1 MKAEIAVKIVKRVAL
16 ALVVLLLAVA
26 VFMFVVIRFYEDEVA
41 AFAMKRVQKE
51 MVTSFEV
58 GDISLVFWRTF
69 PSTSLHLE
77 NVYIEESFSTK
88 DTLLYAQSL
97 YLKLNFWDL
106 VKGDYT
112 VNEVEVD
119 NAELHLKVNEEGIDN
134 WHFWKEQP
142 SDSSSFSITL
152 EEVQLTDTRVTY
164 DDKPAAFFAD
174 VYSTASTGQGDFS
187 AQRFEVALDAELT
200 IARIWSEGNNYLETQ
215 PLVGEIIMQAD
226 VEHDRYVFEPAELT
240 CGELDIAVQGVVDL
254 SPQGAIELFAET
266 SNEELSEALRL
277 LPAEIRRTLQKLNPR
292 GDFSAK
298 TKISQKNSRA
308 PVMLEAEVQT
318 ADATLQLK
326 EEGVALNDIQSNFYL
341 VRGGKKDLIK
351 LKQFSCALD
360 ESELTAQGSIIGF
373 DDPQLDLEVTAAMD
387 MADIKDFLDLKQLDI
402 CEGRVSARAGVKGQ
416 LRYVPADT
424 AFNWREIIASGSAEL
439 AEGRLKLKDS
449 NRLFDNLNAAV
460 SFDKQSAVINRFEGV
475 VNGGDFRLTGQLINL
490 VPFIFEKDAR
500 VLLDGELRSNMIDFT
515 NLVEEDGS
523 TANDSEYEFGL
534 PRRLDF
540 RMNTVIEKFVFRK
553 FEAQRVKC
561 VATLE
566 QGRLTVDPL
575 TLNTA
580 DGTLTAQL
588 VMAPVEGGNYRMN
601 CLADISDINIK
612 KVFTEFEN
620 FGQDYLQ
627 DRHLEGKAHARV
639 QFRAVVTKALEI
651 PSDKIESLIDLTID
665 NGELIGFE
673 SLQDIAEYIRSNKWV
688 APFVDETKFAER
700 MRKVSFSRLENVI
713 EIRNRVVTIPLMDIR
728 SSAMDISA
736 KGSHSF
742 DQVINYAIGFNM
754 RDLLIRRE
762 RDIQEIDDGL
772 GKSMFIAMTGTVDN
786 PVFSVDKE
794 LAKEVRQEA
803 MQQEKQNMKSL
814 FKEEFGLFKKDES
827 VGAYKESAA
836 PKTESTISVDWE
848 ETETPANEP
857 VRTSTPPKR
866 DDAPKKE
873 AESPDAK
880 KKKTP
885 KWLEEK
891 DQ

>member
-1 MKAEIAVKIVKRVAL
+1 MKAVIAVKILKRLAL
-16 ALVVLLLAVA
+16 ALLALLLLVAVA
-26 VFMFVVIRFYEDEVA
+26 MFIVIRFYEDEVA
-41 AFAMKRVQKE
+41 AFAMKRVKKE
-51 MVTSFEV
+51 MATSFEV

-77 NVYIEESFSTK
+77 NVYIEESLPAK

-97 YLKLNFWDL
+97 FLKLNFWDL

-119 NAELHLKVNEEGIDN
+119 QAVLHLKVNEEGTGN
-134 WHFWKEQP
+134 WHFWKEQK
-142 SDSSSFSITL
+142 SDSTSFSITL
-152 EEVQLTDTRVTY
+152 EEVQLTETRVTY
-164 DDKPAAFFAD
+164 DDKASEFFVD
-174 VYSTASTGQGDFS
+174 VFSTASTGQGDFS
-187 AQRFEVALDAELT
+187 AQRFEVALDADVN
-200 IARIWSEGNNYLETQ
+200 IDRIRSEGNNYLEKQ
-215 PLVGEIIMQAD
+215 LLIGEITMQAD

-240 CGELDIAVQGVVDL
+240 CGKLDLTVQGVVDL
-254 SPQGAIELFAET
+254 SPQGEIELFAET
-266 SNEELSEALRL
+266 TDEELAEVLSL
-277 LPAEIRRTLQKLNPR
+277 LPHEIRGTLQKLNPK
-292 GDFSAK
+292 GEFTAK
-298 TKISQKNSRA
+298 TKISQKNADA
-308 PVMLEAEVQT
+308 PVMLEAEIQT
-318 ADATLQLK
+318 SDATLQLK
-326 EEGVALNDIQSNFYL
+326 DEGVALNDIRSNLYL

-360 ESELTAQGSIIGF
+360 ESELTAKGSIIGF
-373 DDPQLDLEVTAAMD
+373 DDPQLDLEVTASMD
-387 MADIKDFLDLKQLDI
+387 MRDIKDFLDLKQLDI
-402 CEGRVSARAGVKGQ
+402 CEGRVSAGAGVKGK
-416 LRYVPADT
+416 LRYIPADT
-424 AFNWREIIASGSAEL
+424 AFNWREIIASGNAEL
-439 AEGRLKLKDS
+439 SQGRLKLKDS
-449 NRLFDNLNAAV
+449 NRLFENLNAAV
-460 SFDKQSAVINRFEGV
+460 AFDKQSAVINRFEGN

-490 VPFIFEKDAR
+490 VPFLFEKDAR
-500 VLLDGELRSNMIDFT
+500 VLLDGELKSNRIDFT

-540 RMNTVIEKFVFRK
+540 RMKTAIEQFVFRK
-553 FEAQRVKC
+553 FEAQRVRGI
-561 VATLE
+561 ATLE
-566 QGRLTVDPL
+566 QGKLTVDPL
-575 TLNTA
+575 TFNTA
-580 DGTLTAQL
+580 DGSLSAQL

-601 CLADISDINIK
+601 CLADITAINVK

-627 DRHLEGKAHARV
+627 DRHLEGRANAKV
-639 QFRAVVTKALEI
+639 QFRAIVTKALEI

-673 SLQDIAEYIRSNKWV
+673 SLQEIAEYIRSNKWV
-688 APFVDETKFAER
+688 APFVDESKFAEK
-700 MRKVSFSRLENVI
+700 MRKVMFSRLENVI

-736 KGSHSF
+736 KGTHSF
-742 DQVINYAIGFNM
+742 DHDINYAIGFNM

-762 RDIQEIDDGL
+762 RDIQEADDGL

-786 PVFSVDKE
+786 PVFNVDKE

-814 FKEEFGLFKKDES
+814 LKEEFGLFKKDES
-827 VGAYKESAA
+827 VGPYKESES
-836 PKTESTISVDWE
+836 PKSESTISVEWE
-848 ETETPANEP
+848 ETDAPAK
-857 VRTSTPPKR
+857 TSSPEKP
-866 DDAPKKE
+866 APKKSDPPKKE
-873 AESPDAK
+873 TEPADAK